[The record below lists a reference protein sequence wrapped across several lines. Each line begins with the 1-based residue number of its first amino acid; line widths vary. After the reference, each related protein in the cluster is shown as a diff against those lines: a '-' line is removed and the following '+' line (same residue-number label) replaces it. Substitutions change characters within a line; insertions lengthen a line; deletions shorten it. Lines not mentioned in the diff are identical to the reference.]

1 MRKITIK
8 DSEYKWWTEDTF
20 RDYASCSIS
29 DKGLLKRLRFSVSLA
44 GEFQVKYGNK
54 VLYQG
59 YDFELAKKH
68 FHGVQDER
76 K

>member
-1 MRKITIK
+1 MRKITIE
-8 DSEYKWWTEDTF
+8 DLDYKEWEKNTF

-29 DKGLLKRLRFSVSLA
+29 DKGLSKRLRFSVSLA

-59 YDFELAKKH
+59 YDFETARNVFYDL
-68 FHGVQDER
+68 QD

>member
-1 MRKITIK
+1 MRKITIE
-8 DSEYKWWTEDTF
+8 DLDYKEWEKDTF

-29 DKGLLKRLRFSVSLA
+29 DKGLLRRLRFSVSLA

-59 YDFELAKKH
+59 YDFGRAKKH
-68 FHGVQDER
+68 FHGVQD